1 MPDPTPPPSRKPAPI
16 LIGAGVLVTAVAL
29 GLPQLAPAPSPAP
42 QPAAPPS
49 APALLPALA
58 RLAGGLV
65 VVCGLCVLATRYLA
79 GRPTPPPAGATEVIA
94 SLPIGARCT
103 VHLVRAGGRRLLVGT
118 DPSGVK
124 ALVELPPLPAD
135 PPPEPAAEPEPAAV
149 VVGPARVPD
158 GDGVLALLARARAA
172 PPG

>member
-1 MPDPTPPPSRKPAPI
+1 MPDPTPRPARRPPPL

-29 GLPQLAPAPSPAP
+29 GLPQLTSAPPPAPEKAA
-42 QPAAPPS
+42 PAAPPA

-79 GRPTPPPAGATEVIA
+79 DRPAPAPTGTMDVVA
-94 SLPIGARCT
+94 SLPIGARCA

-118 DPSGVK
+118 DPAGVK
-124 ALVELPPLPAD
+124 CLVELPGTPAD
-135 PPPEPAAEPEPAAV
+135 PPAEPEPAAV
-149 VVGPARVPD
+149 VVGPARAPD
-158 GDGVLALLARARAA
+158 ADGILAVLARARAT